1 MNTQQIIL
9 AIVSISVM
17 GVGLWLRIIVK
28 KAYQIMDGHSI
39 STYSD
44 TMAVLQ
50 MPSEKTHKE

>member
-9 AIVSISVM
+9 AMVSISVM
-17 GVGLWLRIIVK
+17 GVGLWLRMIVK

-50 MPSEKTHKE
+50 MPSEKIHKE

>member
-9 AIVSISVM
+9 AMVSISVM
-17 GVGLWLRIIVK
+17 GVGLWLRMIVK

-50 MPSEKTHKE
+50 MPSEKTRKE

>member
-9 AIVSISVM
+9 AMVSISVM

-28 KAYQIMDGHSI
+28 KAFQIMDGHSI

-50 MPSEKTHKE
+50 IPLEKNHKE

>member
-50 MPSEKTHKE
+50 MPSEKTRKE

>member
-9 AIVSISVM
+9 AMVSISVM
-17 GVGLWLRIIVK
+17 GVGLWLRMIVK

>member
-9 AIVSISVM
+9 AMVSISVM

>member
-17 GVGLWLRIIVK
+17 GVGLWLRMIVK

-50 MPSEKTHKE
+50 MPSEKTRKE

>member
-9 AIVSISVM
+9 AMVSISVM
-17 GVGLWLRIIVK
+17 GVGLWLRMIVK
-28 KAYQIMDGHSI
+28 KAYRIMDGHSI

-50 MPSEKTHKE
+50 MPSEKTRKE